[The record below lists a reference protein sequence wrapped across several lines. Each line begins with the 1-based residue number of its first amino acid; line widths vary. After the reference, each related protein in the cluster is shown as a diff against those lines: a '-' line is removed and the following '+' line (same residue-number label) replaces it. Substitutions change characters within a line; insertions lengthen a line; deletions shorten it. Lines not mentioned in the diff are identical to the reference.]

1 MKVKLDDYTLTVLNS
16 FSGINNSIVI
26 NAGNELRT
34 MPESKTILAEAI
46 VPTNFDKTFGIYDLR
61 KFLGCLSLCINPEVE
76 FFENY
81 LEIYS
86 QNGNSIKYVYTDPA
100 RIVTPATK
108 RINIAQADI
117 QFNLSSDTLK
127 DVNKACGVLSVE
139 DIMFSSSDRKI
150 KVTVLDKN
158 DPTSNS
164 ASFDV
169 EGETNETFVA
179 YIKNTNMK
187 LIPGDYE
194 VFLSSRGI
202 SLFESKTNKGLK
214 YYIAVESDSSF

>member
-1 MKVKLDDYTLTVLNS
+1 MKVKLDDYTLNVLNS

-46 VPTNFDKTFGIYDLR
+46 VPTTFNNTFGIYDLR
-61 KFLGCLSLCINPEVE
+61 KFLGCLSLCVNPEIE

-81 LEIYS
+81 LKIYS
-86 QNGNSIKYVYTDPA
+86 QNGNSISYVYTEPA
-100 RIVTPATK
+100 RIVTPTK
-108 RINIAQADI
+108 RINISQIDI
-117 QFNLSSDTLK
+117 RFSLSSDVLK
-127 DVNKACGVLSVE
+127 NITKACGVLSVE
-139 DIMFSSSDRKI
+139 DIMFSSSDGTI
-150 KVTVLDKN
+150 IVTVLDKN

-164 ASFDV
+164 ASFEV
-169 EGETNETFVA
+169 QGEANRNFVA
-179 YIKNTNMK
+179 YIKNSNMK

-194 VFLSSRGI
+194 VCLSSKGI
-202 SLFESKTNKGLK
+202 SLFESKSDKGLK

>member
-1 MKVKLDDYTLTVLNS
+1 MRVKLDDYTVNVLNS

-26 NAGNELRT
+26 NPGNEVRT

-46 VPTNFDKTFGIYDLR
+46 VSTTFDKTFGIYDLR
-61 KFLGCLSLCINPEVE
+61 KFLGCLSLCIKPEIE

-81 LEIYS
+81 LEIHS
-86 QNGNSIKYVYTDPA
+86 QNGNSIKYVYTDPS
-100 RIVTPATK
+100 RIVTPTK
-108 RINIAQADI
+108 RINIAETDV
-117 QFNLSSDTLK
+117 QFKLSAEVLK
-127 DVNKACGVLSVE
+127 DINKACGVLSVE
-139 DIMFSSSDRKI
+139 DVMFSSDGNGI

-169 EGETNETFVA
+169 EGEANNNFVA
-179 YIKNTNMK
+179 YLKSLNMK
-187 LIPGDYE
+187 LIPGDYD
-194 VFLSSRGI
+194 VFLNARGI
-202 SLFESKTNKGLK
+202 SLFESTTNTGLK